1 MMEDEVQYDEV
12 DMGEVGAVDAPSN
25 IEAMVDAIMTQDYA
39 SANSMFQDALQGK
52 VADALD
58 QEKVSIASSIY
69 GDEEEGD
76 DVEEEG
82 DDFEEED
89 DDFEEEDIESEIE
102 DILDDEE
109 EDQ

>member
-1 MMEDEVQYDEV
+1 MEDEVQYDEV

-76 DVEEEG
+76 DVEEE
-82 DDFEEED
+82 
-89 DDFEEEDIESEIE
+89 DIESEIE